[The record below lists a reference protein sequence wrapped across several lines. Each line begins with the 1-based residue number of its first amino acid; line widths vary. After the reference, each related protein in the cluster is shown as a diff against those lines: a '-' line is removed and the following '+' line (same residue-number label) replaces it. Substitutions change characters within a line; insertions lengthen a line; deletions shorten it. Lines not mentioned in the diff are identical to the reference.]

1 MRIML
6 SLLVTVWEPLTP
18 LWHLKLLVQLS
29 LQSPNIQVSVDLSDH
44 LLLQTPGCQT
54 IWPGS
59 WLRTQSCSPL
69 HIMMVHSGQLLTLP
83 SSSMDVITRLLLLL
97 LKRNKKMLS
106 HMLSFNSP
114 KKLALKI
121 KTENHS
127 QMVDTTV
134 Q

>member
-54 IWPGS
+54 IWPGL

-83 SSSMDVITRLLLLL
+83 SSSMDVTTRLLLLL

-106 HMLSFNSP
+106 HTLSFNSP